1 MQKPLIEDI
10 QAPKLRLSEFFDL
23 TERVLGYIPN
33 VISTSESTRGY
44 TILFS
49 KAAGTE
55 KYVRPLREKLFIFD
69 AGTFRN
75 KAGQLQ
81 TIIAETTKAKGQNTP
96 TAQDCQVVDAVLYTV
111 QQAIGAGL
119 DLLGDPNSAR
129 KHVGN
134 RFEELIQALF
144 NELRIANKKVVLKI
158 PYDVGEQERIY
169 SAETDLIV
177 SPFET
182 VKSNNT
188 YIDEAEVV
196 LSVKTTSK
204 DRMGKIFIDKILLE
218 NFLEHPVKMVG
229 IFLHDVQRKEARDV
243 SFTLVSG
250 LFMVYNKFL
259 TQTDGMYYLDLPP
272 VAEQEAYNELLKP
285 FSKFILTDIWQLLNL

>member
-1 MQKPLIEDI
+1 MKPLIEDI
-10 QAPKLRLSEFFDL
+10 QAPKYSLSEFFGL
-23 TERVLGYIPN
+23 TERILGYIPN
-33 VISTSESTRGY
+33 VISSSERTRGY

-69 AGTFRN
+69 SKAFKDKAERMQAIIH
-75 KAGQLQ
+75 KAGKKKSSNNPNQQDHQ
-81 TIIAETTKAKGQNTP
+81 T
-96 TAQDCQVVDAVLYTV
+96 VDEVLYTV
-111 QQAIGAGL
+111 QQSIGAGL
-119 DLLGDPNSAR
+119 DLLGNPNSAR

-134 RFEELIQALF
+134 RFEELIQAIF
-144 NELRIANKKVVLKI
+144 NELGIANKKVVLKI

-177 SPFET
+177 SPFKQ

-188 YIDEAEVV
+188 HIDEAEVV

-218 NFLEHPVKMVG
+218 NFLKQPIKMVG
-229 IFLHDVQRKEARDV
+229 IFLHDVQRKQAKDV

-259 TQTDGMYYLDLPP
+259 TKTDGMYYLDLPP
-272 VAEQEAYNELLKP
+272 VAEQEAYAELLKP
-285 FSKFILTDIWQLLNL
+285 FSDFILTDVWQLLNL